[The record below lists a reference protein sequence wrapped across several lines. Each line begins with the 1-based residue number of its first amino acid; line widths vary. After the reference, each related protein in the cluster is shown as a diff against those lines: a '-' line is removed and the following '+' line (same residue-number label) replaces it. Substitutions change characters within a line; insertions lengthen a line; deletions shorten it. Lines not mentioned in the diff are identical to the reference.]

1 MGYRDVTGNVE
12 RGVLQCSFQ
21 RPIPYILPWCAAMAL
36 QDRGRGRPDVHSQM
50 WLFRSIWPGLS
61 SPWGWSEEQ
70 KFRPHTAHGKQISS
84 RYVCVSL

>member
-1 MGYRDVTGNVE
+1 MFVPAPGSLFLAMV
-12 RGVLQCSFQ
+12 CSHGFT
-21 RPIPYILPWCAAMAL
+21 
-36 QDRGRGRPDVHSQM
+36 DRGRGRPDVYSQM

-70 KFRPHTAHGKQISS
+70 KFRPHRAHGKQISS